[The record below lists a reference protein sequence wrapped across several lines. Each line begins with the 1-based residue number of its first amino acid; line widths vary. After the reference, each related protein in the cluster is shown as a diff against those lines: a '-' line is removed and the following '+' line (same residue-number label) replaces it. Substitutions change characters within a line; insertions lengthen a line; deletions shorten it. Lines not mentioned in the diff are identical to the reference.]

1 MAKNYIQEGQVLTY
15 TASAVAVASGG
26 IVVVGARIG
35 VALGDIA
42 LGAQGPVDVEGVWL
56 VAKLGTDNVAQ
67 GAELYWD
74 AANSRLTTTAQ
85 GNVKAGFA
93 FAAAGAG
100 VTTVSIKI
108 NA

>member
-1 MAKNYIQEGQVLTY
+1 MAKNYIQEGTVMIY
-15 TASAVAVASGG
+15 TASAVAVASGAL
-26 IVVVGARIG
+26 VVAGARVG
-35 VALGDIA
+35 VALADIA
-42 LGAQGPVDVEGVWL
+42 LGAQGPIDVEGVWL
-56 VAKLGTDNVAQ
+56 VAKLATDNVAQ

-74 AANSRLTTTAQ
+74 AANSRLTTTAN
-85 GNVKAGFA
+85 GNVKAGYA